1 MVEQIDYTEQYD
13 NSARVENSDL
23 LVNKYILD
31 AALFRETDG
40 LDAEFDLSY
49 GPEQRNQL
57 DMFWPN
63 SGRECPITMF
73 IHGGYWQRLD
83 RTAFSHVC
91 EGLLKNGVAVAIPS
105 YTLCPDITVNGIIN
119 EMRRVCLLLYQTHKK
134 TITVFGHSAGGHLAA
149 CLMATDWSGIH
160 PDLPADLVSSGMG
173 ISGVY
178 DLIPLLSTPQN
189 IALCL
194 DEETARAVS
203 PVEWIP
209 NALHQFDAWVGGD
222 ESAEFLR
229 QSKDLAARWSMLGT
243 VSKSVIVKDTNHF
256 SIVDQLI
263 DPQSDMVRRLLE
275 LIKNPVDDSALS
287 QPEEAKVLAELES
300 FGIEGS
306 KDQPEQ
312 EAKPNQSETDP
323 AEEIESDGDI
333 IGDQDLTT

>member
-1 MVEQIDYTEQYD
+1 V
-13 NSARVENSDL
+13 
-23 LVNKYILD
+23 
-31 AALFRETDG
+31 LFR
-40 LDAEFDLSY
+40 S
-49 GPEQRNQL
+49 
-57 DMFWPN
+57 
-63 SGRECPITMF
+63 
-73 IHGGYWQRLD
+73 
-83 RTAFSHVC
+83 
-91 EGLLKNGVAVAIPS
+91 
-105 YTLCPDITVNGIIN
+105 VNGIIN